1 MNIDF
6 YMELAIKQA
15 KKAKK
20 LDEVPI
26 GAILVDQ
33 LNDEIISAR
42 HNETNSQNNPL
53 KHAELL
59 VIEDAFNLNRDKYLV
74 NSVIF
79 STLEPCVFCASAIT
93 DTMNM
98 RGVAL
103 QDNHYFTTETLVT
116 HKTSNCDLYD
126 QLQGAPDDMSNAG
139 IKSIHLIGDAH
150 TPSVIA
156 QATFSG
162 TRLAREFDSDNPD
175 QHKPF
180 IRERRLL
187 NATEKDYQL
196 DAETLLVKPYH

>member
-1 MNIDF
+1 MLFRSVTYATYGDTVGP
-6 YMELAIKQA
+6 YLRLVLEEQRMLMRLMELGVTTINHHIAVA
-15 KKAKK
+15 VESGEAV
-20 LDEVPI
+20 L
-26 GAILVDQ
+26 
-33 LNDEIISAR
+33 LNIYKGEEMTVEYD
-42 HNETNSQNNPL
+42 
-53 KHAELL
+53 
-59 VIEDAFNLNRDKYLV
+59 
-74 NSVIF
+74 SV
-79 STLEPCVFCASAIT
+79 
-93 DTMNM
+93 M
-98 RGVAL
+98 
-103 QDNHYFTTETLVT
+103 LVT

>member
-1 MNIDF
+1 MTVEYD
-6 YMELAIKQA
+6 
-15 KKAKK
+15 
-20 LDEVPI
+20 
-26 GAILVDQ
+26 
-33 LNDEIISAR
+33 
-42 HNETNSQNNPL
+42 
-53 KHAELL
+53 
-59 VIEDAFNLNRDKYLV
+59 
-74 NSVIF
+74 SV
-79 STLEPCVFCASAIT
+79 
-93 DTMNM
+93 M
-98 RGVAL
+98 
-103 QDNHYFTTETLVT
+103 LVT

-126 QLQGAPDDMSNAG
+126 QLQGSPDDMSNAG